1 MRFELQEPQCLEDAV
16 SLLTKYG
23 DESRVIA
30 GGQSLLLM
38 VRAGVLRPQVLV
50 SLGRID
56 NLRGI
61 TITPDDKLRIGALTT
76 HRQIL
81 ASLLVKQKAQLLADS
96 VARIGS
102 TPVRNFGTI
111 GGNLCHNEMGSD
123 PPSALLVLNAEV
135 ECLSARGRR
144 KMPVSDFLSGYFETC
159 LAPDEILMGI
169 EVPVPPAG
177 ATAVYLKHTIRAG
190 DLAIVGVAAWLGPA
204 DGGGRE
210 ARIALGGVGP
220 VAFRATEAEKLL
232 RQDKLSDDL
241 IEAAAAAA
249 AAMADP
255 LSDAHASADYRR
267 KMVRVFVTRAIKRAM
282 AIHQERTDEANR

>member
-1 MRFELQEPQCLEDAV
+1 VKFELQEPQCLEEAA
-16 SLLTKYG
+16 SLLSKYG
-23 DESRVIA
+23 EESRVIA

-38 VRAGVLRPQVLV
+38 IRTGLVRPSILI
-50 SLGRID
+50 SLGSLKD
-56 NLRGI
+56 LAGMKA
-61 TITPDDKLRIGALTT
+61 TTEGGFHLGTLTT

-81 ASLLVKQKAQLLADS
+81 RSALLKEKTGILVEA
-96 VARIGS
+96 VGRIGS

-135 ECLSARGRR
+135 ECLSPRGRR

-159 LAPDEILMGI
+159 LDADEILTGI
-169 EVPVPPAG
+169 EVPAAPAG
-177 ATAVYLKHTIRAG
+177 STAVYLKHTTRAG
-190 DLAIVGVAAWLGPA
+190 DLAIVGVAALLGREN
-204 DGGGRE
+204 GGGRE

-220 VAFRATEAEKLL
+220 VPFRATEAEKLL
-232 RQDKLSDDL
+232 RENSLSDEL

-267 KMVRVFVTRAIKRAM
+267 KMVRVFVTRAIKRASGDTPG
-282 AIHQERTDEANR
+282 ENR

>member
-1 MRFELQEPQCLEDAV
+1 MRFELQQPESIEEAA
-16 SLLTKYG
+16 SLLGKYG
-23 DESRVIA
+23 NDANVIA

-38 VRAGVLRPQVLV
+38 IRTGLVRPRVLI
-50 SLGRID
+50 SLGSLKD
-56 NLRGI
+56 LAGI
-61 TITPDDKLRIGALTT
+61 KATSDGSFHLGTLTT

-81 ASLLVKQKAQLLADS
+81 RSALLKEKIGILVEA
-96 VARIGS
+96 VGRIGS

-135 ECLSARGRR
+135 ECLSPRGRR

-159 LAPDEILMGI
+159 LDADEILMGI
-169 EVPVPPAG
+169 EVPAPPANG
-177 ATAVYLKHTIRAG
+177 TAVYLKHTTRAG
-190 DLAIVGVAAWLGPA
+190 DLAIVGVAVWLGPDNGA
-204 DGGGRE
+204 GRE

-220 VAFRATEAEKLL
+220 VPFRATEAEKLL
-232 RQDKLSDDL
+232 RQDKLSNDL

-282 AIHQERTDEANR
+282 GDRSGENR

>member
-1 MRFELQEPQCLEDAV
+1 MRFELQQPECLEEAA
-16 SLLTKYG
+16 SLLGKYG
-23 DESRVIA
+23 DDAKVIA

-38 VRAGVLRPQVLV
+38 IRAGLVRPRVLI
-50 SLGRID
+50 SLGSLKD
-56 NLRGI
+56 LAGI
-61 TITPDDKLRIGALTT
+61 KPKSEGSFHLGTLTT

-81 ASLLVKQKAQLLADS
+81 RSALLKEKTGILVEA
-96 VARIGS
+96 VGRIGS

-144 KMPVSDFLSGYFETC
+144 KMPLSDFLSGYFETC
-159 LAPDEILMGI
+159 LDADEIFTGI

-177 ATAVYLKHTIRAG
+177 TTAVYLKHTTRAG
-190 DLAIVGVAAWLGPA
+190 DLAIVGVAALLGPE

-220 VAFRATEAEKLL
+220 VPFRATEAEKLL
-232 RQDKLSDDL
+232 RENKLSDEL

-267 KMVRVFVTRAIKRAM
+267 KMVRVFVTRAIKRARGDTPG
-282 AIHQERTDEANR
+282 ENP